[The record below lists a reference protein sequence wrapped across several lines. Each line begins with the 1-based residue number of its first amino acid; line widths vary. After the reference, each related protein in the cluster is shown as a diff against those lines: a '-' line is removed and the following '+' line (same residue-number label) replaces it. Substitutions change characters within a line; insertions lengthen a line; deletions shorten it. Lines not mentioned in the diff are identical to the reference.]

1 MRGCGVWTMGVHEV
15 RRTRTTT
22 LVGAQS
28 GLVTGIDEVAQAAGV
43 STATVSRALR
53 GLPNVSAATR
63 ERVVAAAAELG
74 YVASPSASSLASGR
88 TRTIGLLTPWVN
100 RWFFANVID
109 GVERTLRS
117 MGYDVLLYTFDVAGG
132 APRRRVDP
140 GVLRRRVDGIL
151 VVGLPLDDDE
161 VALLEGLGAPLV
173 FVGSGPADQVTV
185 RLDDDETGA
194 RATQHLVD
202 LGHQVIG
209 HVTGVPDRVS
219 SWSPPIGREAG
230 YRLALADAGLEVA
243 DSLVVNGDFDVEG
256 GRASVRELLGRRP
269 DVTGIVAASDEMAMG
284 AVLGAR
290 DLGLSVPED
299 LSVVGIDGH
308 ELGELVGLTTIA
320 QDPYQQ
326 GADASL
332 LLMDMLAGQATP
344 PVVVYPT
351 ELVLRSSAAAPR
363 AAGPSA

>member
-1 MRGCGVWTMGVHEV
+1 M
-15 RRTRTTT
+15 
-22 LVGAQS
+22 
-28 GLVTGIDEVAQAAGV
+28 TGIEEVAQAAGV

-53 GLPNVSAATR
+53 GLPNVSTATR
-63 ERVVAAAAELG
+63 ERVMREAERLG

-88 TRTIGLLTPWVN
+88 TRTVGLLTPWVN

-117 MGYDVLLYTFDVAGG
+117 LGYDVLLYTFDVAGG

-140 GVLRRRVDGIL
+140 AVLRRRVDGIL

-161 VALLEGLGAPLV
+161 VASLAALDHPLV
-173 FVGSGPADQVTV
+173 FVGSGPAGHVTV

-194 RATQHLVD
+194 LATQHLID
-202 LGHQVIG
+202 LGHRVVG
-209 HVTGVPDRVS
+209 HITGVPDRVS

-230 YRLALADAGLEVA
+230 YRMALADAGLEVD

-256 GRASVRELLGRRP
+256 GRSSVKELVRRRP
-269 DVTGIVAASDEMAMG
+269 DVTAIVASSDEMAMG

-290 DLGLSVPED
+290 DQGWDVPGD
-299 LSVVGIDGH
+299 LSIVGIDGH

-332 LLMDMLAGQATP
+332 LLLDMLGGQRAP
-344 PVVVYPT
+344 EVVTYPT
-351 ELVLRSSAAAPR
+351 ELVARTS
-363 AAGPSA
+363 AGPPRPGEGPA